1 MMHKER
7 RWFVGIDWGSQE
19 HVVTLCDDV
28 GRRIG
33 QRKFA
38 HGGTGLTDMIA
49 WLLKESGG
57 KPGEIHVAIETP
69 HGPIVEVLLER
80 SCNVYSINPKQL
92 DRFRDR
98 FTVAGAKDD
107 SRDAEVLAD
116 SLRTDMR
123 AFRKLSSV
131 DPTIVELR
139 EWSRID
145 EELKAEHVRLTN
157 RLKHQLWRYYPQI
170 HELANDVGAGWFLD
184 LLEALPTPEKAAKT
198 REKTVARILKQYR
211 IRRFDAAHVLSEL
224 RKPALTVA
232 PGTVEAATA
241 GIRILIARLRL
252 INSQLVDAEQQLDRL
267 CKKIVG
273 PVAGEEGEN
282 TPGQKNEQR
291 DAAILDS
298 TPGIGRTVLASLLT
312 EASDALQRRDYH
324 ALRALCGTAP
334 VTKRS
339 GKSCLVLRRRA
350 CNRRLRNAVHHWAHN
365 AVQHDAT
372 SRAKYEALRA
382 KGHGHAR
389 ALRSVADRLLNVVCA
404 MLRSG
409 TSFDSSLASKKQ
421 ASA

>member
-1 MMHKER
+1 
-7 RWFVGIDWGSQE
+7 
-19 HVVTLCDDV
+19 
-28 GRRIG
+28 
-33 QRKFA
+33 
-38 HGGTGLTDMIA
+38 
-49 WLLKESGG
+49 
-57 KPGEIHVAIETP
+57 
-69 HGPIVEVLLER
+69 
-80 SCNVYSINPKQL
+80 
-92 DRFRDR
+92 
-98 FTVAGAKDD
+98 
-107 SRDAEVLAD
+107 
-116 SLRTDMR
+116 MR

-170 HELANDVGAGWFLD
+170 YELANDVGAGWFLD

-211 IRRFDAAHVLSEL
+211 IRRFDAAHVLGEL

-282 TPGQKNEQR
+282 TPGQKNEPR

-298 TPGIGRTVLASLLT
+298 TPGTGRTVLASLLT

-339 GKSCLVLRRRA
+339 GKSCLVSRRRA
-350 CNRRLRNAVHHWAHN
+350 CNRRLRNAVHYWAHN

-421 ASA
+421 AGA

>member
-1 MMHKER
+1 
-7 RWFVGIDWGSQE
+7 
-19 HVVTLCDDV
+19 
-28 GRRIG
+28 
-33 QRKFA
+33 
-38 HGGTGLTDMIA
+38 
-49 WLLKESGG
+49 
-57 KPGEIHVAIETP
+57 
-69 HGPIVEVLLER
+69 
-80 SCNVYSINPKQL
+80 
-92 DRFRDR
+92 
-98 FTVAGAKDD
+98 
-107 SRDAEVLAD
+107 
-116 SLRTDMR
+116 MR

-170 HELANDVGAGWFLD
+170 YELANDVGAGWFLD

-211 IRRFDAAHVLSEL
+211 IRRFDAAHVLGEL

-273 PVAGEEGEN
+273 PVAGEEGE
-282 TPGQKNEQR
+282 
-291 DAAILDS
+291 S
-298 TPGIGRTVLASLLT
+298 
-312 EASDALQRRDYH
+312 
-324 ALRALCGTAP
+324 LRALCGTAP

-339 GKSCLVLRRRA
+339 GKSCLVSRRRA
-350 CNRRLRNAVHHWAHN
+350 CNRRLRNAVHYWAHN

-421 ASA
+421 AGA